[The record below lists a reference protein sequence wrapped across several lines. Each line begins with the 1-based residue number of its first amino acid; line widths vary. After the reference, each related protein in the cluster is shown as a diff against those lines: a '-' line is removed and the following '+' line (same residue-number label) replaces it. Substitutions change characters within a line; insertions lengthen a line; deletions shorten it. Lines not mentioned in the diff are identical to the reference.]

1 MARNIFSDS
10 SATPS
15 QVSLILDEAARMWAQ
30 DAGTATGSKR
40 DWLLKMNELA
50 VSVSGYILT
59 GTPEDGPTKLDQLF
73 ANMALTSSFC
83 P

>member
-1 MARNIFSDS
+1 MVRNIFSES
-10 SATPS
+10 SATAS

-30 DAGTATGSKR
+30 DAGTSTGSKR

-50 VSVSGYILT
+50 ASVSSYVLT
-59 GTPEDGPTKLDQLF
+59 GAPEDGPTKLDQLF